1 MANCV
6 GTKLINCRQT
16 YISHIYIY
24 IFHIYI
30 YIYIKNIF
38 FSIFM
43 GHIELF
49 EFVQMG

>member
-16 YISHIYIY
+16 DISHIYIS
-24 IFHIYI
+24 

>member
-16 YISHIYIY
+16 YISHIYIS
-24 IFHIYI
+24 